1 MKAGGGGGGENLI
14 VHAPRVPAAAEAVIK
29 LTANIAIPPPTLQ
42 GRAAAGACCATAP
55 RGRGHGAAGM
65 ASVRPFTGHRGRG
78 QPLGSMQPDK
88 DIDPKDVFRD
98 LIPSIWI

>member
-42 GRAAAGACCATAP
+42 GRAAAGACCATE
-55 RGRGHGAAGM
+55 RQRTQGCGDGQ
-65 ASVRPFTGHRGRG
+65 RPAVHRPYG
-78 QPLGSMQPDK
+78 
-88 DIDPKDVFRD
+88 
-98 LIPSIWI
+98 